1 MKKILLVLFIG
12 LLIFG
17 FFAFDL
23 GQYLSL
29 EFFKSQQAAIDAYYH
44 AYPWWTA
51 CIFFVVYVAVT
62 GLSLPGAAIMTLVAG
77 AIFGVLWG
85 TVLVSFASTI
95 GATLAFLASRFV
107 LRDWVQSKFGNSLKT
122 INRGIE
128 KDGGFYLFT
137 LRLVPV
143 FPFFVINLVMGLT
156 PIRTLNYYWVSQVG
170 MLAGTVVYVNA
181 GTQIAGIDSLSG
193 ILSPGLLLAFALLG
207 LFPLLARKL
216 VDFIK
221 ARKALRNYPKPRH
234 FDRNLVVIGAGSGGL
249 VTAYIAAA
257 VKAKVTL
264 IEKHKMGGDCLNTG
278 CVPSKAL
285 LRSAKFLSHVNRA
298 REFGI
303 KSARAEF
310 DFAEVMERVRRV
322 IQTVEPHD
330 SIERYTELGVEVI
343 EGEARIVSPYTVEVN
358 GQTLTTRAIV
368 IATGARPFVPPI
380 PGIED
385 MDYLTSDTIW
395 DLRELPKRLLVLG
408 GGPIGSELTQ
418 AFARF
423 GSQVTQVEMLPR
435 LLIRE
440 DPEIS
445 EMVTRRFQAEGVD
458 VRTNHKAREFRIEN
472 GQHVLICEHEGRE
485 VHLEFD
491 RVLVAVGRIA
501 NTQGFGLEELGIPV
515 NRTVEVNEYLQT
527 LYPNIYAVGDVAGPF
542 QFTHTAAH
550 QAWYASVNALF
561 GSLKKYKADYSVI
574 PWATFTEPE
583 VARVGLNEQEAREQ
597 DIPHEVTTFGID
609 DLDRAIADS
618 EAHGVIKVLTV
629 PGKDKILGVTIA
641 GEHAGDLIAEYV
653 AAMRHGFGLNKI
665 LSTIHIY
672 PTLAEA
678 NKYVAGEWKR
688 AHAPRGLLRWLERF
702 HGWMRRQSG
711 NRQFPVQPRA
721 LSKES

>member
-310 DFAEVMERVRRV
+310 DFAEVMERVRRI

-385 MDYLTSDTIW
+385 VDYLTSDTIW